1 MFKNRV
7 TDEEFKEEYKGS
19 LLKELMY
26 KYNVSLSVIRHR
38 SKKLEL
44 NKDFNY
50 MKELCELR
58 VNSKWTFEELAELY
72 EMTNAA
78 IQAKCK
84 KHNFPKVNLREG
96 IIET

>member
-1 MFKNRV
+1 MFKNQV
-7 TDEEFKEEYKGS
+7 TDEEFKEAYKGS

-26 KYNVSLSVIRHR
+26 KYNVSLSAIWHR

-72 EMTNAA
+72 QITNAA

-84 KHNFPKVNLREG
+84 NNNLPKVDWREG
-96 IIET
+96 